1 MKILANSPT
10 VHRKTPLKIAI
21 VTGLSDPSHCM
32 LSDAQR
38 TFLETM
44 IANIDGRAGKSLREG
59 KVSTNFPF
67 LEPASPDAN
76 SESNKQKP
84 IISASVNNIKQYL
97 LSDSPSYHA
106 RSLPHWKAFFES
118 AEKFYLVTGS
128 CGLQL
133 VANAIGKLPPGPII
147 EILAL
152 GPVAS
157 KKSKSYIQ
165 QLNWGSLTIVQG
177 SADWISR
184 CFFNQGCRVIP
195 RLGHLQYWT
204 DPSTQEFACNWLS
217 RKTSES

>member
-10 VHRKTPLKIAI
+10 VHRKTPWKIGI

-32 LSDAQR
+32 LNDAQQ

-44 IANIDGRAGKSLREG
+44 IANIEGRAGQSLREG
-59 KVSTNFPF
+59 KMCTNFPF
-67 LEPASPDAN
+67 LEPASPAAKT
-76 SESNKQKP
+76 ESRKQKP
-84 IISASVNNIKQYL
+84 ILFASVNNIKQYL
-97 LSDSPSYHA
+97 LSDSRSYHA
-106 RSLPHWKAFFES
+106 QSLPHWKAFFES
-118 AEKFYLVTGS
+118 GEKFYLVTGS

-133 VANAIGKLPPGPII
+133 VANALGKIPPGPKI

-157 KKSKSYIQ
+157 NKSKNYIQ
-165 QLNWGSLTIVQG
+165 QLNWVSLTIVQG

-184 CFFNQGCRVIP
+184 CFFHQSCRVIP
-195 RLGHLQYWT
+195 GLGHLHYWT